1 MKNKKSLI
9 FLVVLL
15 LIVTNIFTYYG
26 AQWSFMD
33 QLAHSSNGDT
43 ISGKA
48 EYQKLISVKNFIKGN
63 YLRDTDEQDFQD
75 GMLKGLVASLGDPY
89 SNYWTEEEFKALNA
103 NLSGV
108 LYGVGITVTT
118 AEDGTVLIIAP
129 IKDGPAERSGI
140 MPGDKIV
147 EVDGNSV
154 LGHTLTEVTNMI
166 KGELGTEVTLK
177 ISREGE
183 EKTSEYVLTR
193 EKIKLETV
201 FYDKLDNGIA
211 YVSLTEFST
220 QSGKEFKEIMKKVT
234 GDSSKGVIL
243 DLRSNPGGS
252 LSACVEIADQLLGE
266 GLIVYTEKKGEILE
280 DEYYSDGNF
289 MDLPMVVLVNG
300 GSASA
305 SEILS
310 GAIKDHERALL
321 IGETTF
327 GKGVVQTVKDL
338 PDGDGITLTI
348 SEYFLPN
355 GENIHGKGVEPD
367 IEVKLTEG
375 VKRIGLENLSEDNQ
389 LQRAIEEINDIL
401 K

>member
-108 LYGVGITVTT
+108 LYGVGINVTT

-166 KGELGTEVTLK
+166 KGELGTDVTLT

-183 EKTSEYVLTR
+183 EKTSDYVLTR

-201 FYDKLDNGIA
+201 YYDKLDNNIA

>member
-26 AQWSFMD
+26 AQWSFVD
-33 QLAHSSNGDT
+33 QLAHSSDGDT

-63 YLRDTDEQDFQD
+63 YLRDTEEQDFQD

-108 LYGVGITVTT
+108 LYGVGITVTA

-129 IKDGPAERSGI
+129 IKDGPAEKNGI

-147 EVDGNSV
+147 EVDGTSV
-154 LGHTLTEVTNMI
+154 IGQTLTEVTNMI
-166 KGELGTEVTLK
+166 KGELGTEVTLT

-201 FYDKLDNGIA
+201 SYDKLDNGIA
-211 YVSLTEFST
+211 YVNLTEFST

-266 GLIVYTEKKGEILE
+266 GLIVYTEKKGGILE
-280 DEYYSDGNF
+280 DEYFSDGNF

-375 VKRIGLENLSEDNQ
+375 VKRIGLENLADDNQ

>member
-26 AQWSFMD
+26 AQWSFVD
-33 QLAHSSNGDT
+33 QLAHSSDGDT

-63 YLRDTDEQDFQD
+63 YLRDTEEQDFQD

-108 LYGVGITVTT
+108 LYGVGITVTA

-129 IKDGPAERSGI
+129 IKDGPAEKNGI

-147 EVDGNSV
+147 EVDGTSV
-154 LGHTLTEVTNMI
+154 IGQTLTEVTNMI
-166 KGELGTEVTLK
+166 KGELGTEVTLT

-201 FYDKLDNGIA
+201 SYDKLDNGIA
-211 YVSLTEFST
+211 YVNLTEFST

-234 GDSSKGVIL
+234 GDNSKGVIL

-266 GLIVYTEKKGEILE
+266 GLIVYTEKKGGILE
-280 DEYYSDGNF
+280 DEYFSDGNF

-375 VKRIGLENLSEDNQ
+375 VKRIGLENLADDNQ